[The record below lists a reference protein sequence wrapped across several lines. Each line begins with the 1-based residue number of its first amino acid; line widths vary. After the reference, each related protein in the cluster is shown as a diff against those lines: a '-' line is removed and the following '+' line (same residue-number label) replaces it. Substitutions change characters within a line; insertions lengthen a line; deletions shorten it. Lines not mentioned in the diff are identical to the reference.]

1 MSFDLV
7 IDNGTVVAPGAEPA
21 PLAVGVRDGK
31 IAAIGAH
38 GTLTGGKDVVDA
50 KGLHVF
56 PGLVDPHIH
65 VGFINKVDTDFESES
80 ASAATGGVCTV
91 IPFYRH
97 VAGDNPARAVDSGTV
112 GTDNNYAESFPFI
125 KAAGEN
131 HSHVDF
137 SLHYAFT
144 TEGHL
149 SNLDSFLDLGV
160 GSFKFYLAYKDD
172 EAATYKFIGEGPND
186 GLLLDAMK
194 AFGERGNVV
203 ACIHAENPEIYKR
216 ATKRVKESGRS
227 DLHAW
232 EESRPAICEAENVSR
247 CYYFGEITGAPVYI
261 VHMSSREALA
271 VTRRAKLYNKKAYA
285 ETCPHYLTHNV
296 DSELG
301 GMLRVTPP
309 VRTKDDNEA
318 LWAAVADGTIDTVG
332 SDHTYRSR
340 AIKQGNVWEAAS
352 AFPGT
357 ATILPVLLSEGH
369 RKRGLSLTRIAE
381 VTSKNP
387 ATIFGLG
394 DRKGDIKVGLDA
406 DFAIVDLNWARTVEA
421 AMLNSAADFSI
432 YEGWTLTGWP
442 RHTIVRGTRVMN
454 DGKIIGAPGHG
465 TFIPAVI

>member
-7 IDNGTVVAPGAEPA
+7 IDNGIIVAPGAEPA

-97 VAGDNPARAVDSGTV
+97 MAGDNPARAIDSGTV

-144 TEGHL
+144 SEGHL
-149 SNLDSFLDLGV
+149 NNLDSFLDLGV

-172 EAATYKFIGEGPND
+172 EATTYKFIGEGPND

-227 DLHAW
+227 DLRAW

-247 CYYFGEITGAPVYI
+247 SYYFGEITGAPVYI
-261 VHMSSREALA
+261 VHMSLAGGAGRHAAGQALQQEGVRRDLPALPDPQRRLRTGRDAAGHSAGPHQGRQRGAVGRHRRWHHRHSRI
-271 VTRRAKLYNKKAYA
+271 R
-285 ETCPHYLTHNV
+285 PH
-296 DSELG
+296 
-301 GMLRVTPP
+301 
-309 VRTKDDNEA
+309 
-318 LWAAVADGTIDTVG
+318 
-332 SDHTYRSR
+332 
-340 AIKQGNVWEAAS
+340 
-352 AFPGT
+352 
-357 ATILPVLLSEGH
+357 LPV
-369 RKRGLSLTRIAE
+369 
-381 VTSKNP
+381 P
-387 ATIFGLG
+387 C
-394 DRKGDIKVGLDA
+394 D
-406 DFAIVDLNWARTVEA
+406 
-421 AMLNSAADFSI
+421 
-432 YEGWTLTGWP
+432 
-442 RHTIVRGTRVMN
+442 
-454 DGKIIGAPGHG
+454 
-465 TFIPAVI
+465 